1 VGVAKG
7 VLDRR
12 VRAGGRAWALGLL
25 SLILPLL
32 WLGSGA
38 RAKGVPVKEVPV
50 KEVPAKEVPAK
61 AAAPEPTLPPEK
73 VPPVKVPAGAEL
85 KRLREQGGG
94 ADLRRRYLL
103 AAHDFLYSYWQQ
115 EAQKQG
121 KTLEKPQLLFAGERA
136 QGCGVDRI
144 EHPMAFYC
152 PDSLQIAMALDLRR
166 ATKVAR
172 GKSDQELLPME
183 LAVLAHEW
191 GHHVNRSL
199 GHGPYRPGFGP
210 TVQQEELAA
219 DWRTGILMGWL
230 LSQGTLALDDVTA
243 AANLMFEIG
252 DYERISVQHH
262 GYPKDRFTALTE
274 GLATQIKPG
283 QRLGEWTVD
292 TRETFSRPIQGGG
305 QAGGDS
311 LAPRSYDVRRF
322 EIDRSGQIGSNV
334 FGVVLGAASCIWGD
348 RQQCLGAALDQGKGR
363 AYGTY
368 TQRTLVLHCADR
380 SFDVTNDNF
389 DRQPMARD
397 GKGQAAVLAERDC
410 R

>member
-1 VGVAKG
+1 
-7 VLDRR
+7 LNR
-12 VRAGGRAWALGLL
+12 LL
-25 SLILPLL
+25 PFLLPLL
-32 WLGSGA
+32 FVGSGA
-38 RAKGVPVKEVPV
+38 RAKVVPAQRAPSQL
-50 KEVPAKEVPAK
+50 VPAKRAPAKLVPAQV
-61 AAAPEPTLPPEK
+61 AAPESALPA
-73 VPPVKVPAGAEL
+73 VKVPAGAEL
-85 KRLREQGGG
+85 QQIREQGGG
-94 ADLRRRYLL
+94 PDLRQRYLL
-103 AAHDFLYSYWQQ
+103 AAHGFLYRYWQQ

-121 KTLEKPQLLFAGERA
+121 KSLENPQLLFAGDRA
-136 QGCGVDRI
+136 QGCGVNRI
-144 EHPMAFYC
+144 VHPMAFYC
-152 PDSLQIAMALDLRR
+152 PESLQIAMALDLRR
-166 ATKVAR
+166 GTKVAR

-199 GHGPYRPGFGP
+199 GRGPYRTGFSL

-230 LSQGTLALDDVTA
+230 LSQGTLALDDFTA

-252 DYERISVQHH
+252 DYERISAQHH

-274 GLATQIKPG
+274 GLASQLKPG
-283 QRLGEWTVD
+283 QRMGEWTVD
-292 TRETFSRPIQGGG
+292 TRESFSRPI
-305 QAGGDS
+305 AG
-311 LAPRSYDVRRF
+311 APLTYDVRRF
-322 EIDRSGQIGSNV
+322 EIDRTGQIGSNV

-368 TQRTLVLHCADR
+368 TNRTLVLHCGDR

-389 DRQPMARD
+389 DRQPIAQD

>member
-1 VGVAKG
+1 MNR
-7 VLDRR
+7 L
-12 VRAGGRAWALGLL
+12 
-25 SLILPLL
+25 LPLL
-32 WLGSGA
+32 LPFLLPLLFVGSGA
-38 RAKGVPVKEVPV
+38 RAKVLPAQRAPAKRAPTQL
-50 KEVPAKEVPAK
+50 VPAQV
-61 AAAPEPTLPPEK
+61 AAPESALPK
-73 VPPVKVPAGAEL
+73 VKVPAGAEL
-85 KRLREQGGG
+85 QQIREQGGG
-94 ADLRRRYLL
+94 PDLRQRYLL
-103 AAHDFLYSYWQQ
+103 AAHEFLYRYWQE

-121 KTLEKPQLLFAGERA
+121 KTLEKPELLFAGDRA
-136 QGCGVDRI
+136 KGCGVNRI
-144 EHPMAFYC
+144 AHPMAFYC
-152 PDSLQIAMALDLRR
+152 PESLQIAMALDLRR
-166 ATKVAR
+166 GTKASR
-172 GKSDQELLPME
+172 GKSEQELLPME

-199 GHGPYRPGFGP
+199 GRGPYRTGFSL

-230 LSQGTLALDDVTA
+230 LSQGTLALDDFTA

-252 DYERISVQHH
+252 DYERISAQHH

-274 GLATQIKPG
+274 GLASQLKPG
-283 QRLGEWTVD
+283 QRMGEWTVD
-292 TRETFSRPIQGGG
+292 TRESFSRPI
-305 QAGGDS
+305 AG
-311 LAPRSYDVRRF
+311 APLTYDVRRF
-322 EIDRSGQIGSNV
+322 EIDRTGQIGSNV

-368 TQRTLVLHCADR
+368 TNRTLVLHCGDR

-389 DRQPMARD
+389 DRQPIARD

>member
-1 VGVAKG
+1 MAVARWA
-7 VLDRR
+7 LDRWEP
-12 VRAGGRAWALGLL
+12 AGRRTWGLGLL
-25 SLILPLL
+25 PWLWPLPFLL
-32 WLGSGA
+32 VGSVA
-38 RAKGVPVKEVPV
+38 ASKPIPPAVKVQAV
-50 KEVPAKEVPAK
+50 A
-61 AAAPEPTLPPEK
+61 
-73 VPPVKVPAGAEL
+73 VPAGAEL
-85 KRLREQGGG
+85 QRIREQGGG
-94 ADLRRRYLL
+94 ADLRQRYLL
-103 AAHDFLYSYWQQ
+103 AAHDFLYRYWQQ

-121 KTLEKPQLLFAGERA
+121 KTLEKPQLLFAGDRA
-136 QGCGVDRI
+136 QGCGVNRI
-144 EHPMAFYC
+144 AHPMAFYC

-166 ATKVAR
+166 GTKASR
-172 GKSDQELLPME
+172 GKGDQELLPME

-199 GHGPYRPGFGP
+199 GRGPYRNGFSL

-230 LSQGTLALDDVTA
+230 LSQGTLALDDFTA

-274 GLATQIKPG
+274 GLASQLKPG
-283 QRLGEWTVD
+283 LRLGEWTVD
-292 TRETFSRPIQGGG
+292 TRESFSRPIAGGG
-305 QAGGDS
+305 PAGADP
-311 LAPRSYDVRRF
+311 LVPRSYDVRRF

-368 TQRTLVLHCADR
+368 TNRTLVLHCADR

-389 DRQPMARD
+389 DRQPIARD
-397 GKGQAAVLAERDC
+397 GKGQTAVLAERDC

>member
-1 VGVAKG
+1 MN
-7 VLDRR
+7 R
-12 VRAGGRAWALGLL
+12 LL
-25 SLILPLL
+25 PFLLPLL
-32 WLGSGA
+32 FVGSGA
-38 RAKGVPVKEVPV
+38 RAKVVPAQRAPSQL
-50 KEVPAKEVPAK
+50 VPAKRAPAKLVPAQV
-61 AAAPEPTLPPEK
+61 AAPESALPA
-73 VPPVKVPAGAEL
+73 VKVPAGAEL
-85 KRLREQGGG
+85 QQIREQGGG
-94 ADLRRRYLL
+94 ADLRQRYLL
-103 AAHDFLYSYWQQ
+103 AAHGFLYRYWQQ

-121 KTLEKPQLLFAGERA
+121 KSLENPQLLFAGDRA
-136 QGCGVDRI
+136 QGCGVNRI
-144 EHPMAFYC
+144 VHPMAFYC
-152 PDSLQIAMALDLRR
+152 PESLQIAMALDLRR
-166 ATKVAR
+166 STKAAR
-172 GKSDQELLPME
+172 GKSDRELLPME

-199 GHGPYRPGFGP
+199 GRGPYRTGFSL

-230 LSQGTLALDDVTA
+230 LSQGTLALDDFTA

-252 DYERISVQHH
+252 DYERISAQHH

-274 GLATQIKPG
+274 GLASQLKPG
-283 QRLGEWTVD
+283 QRMGEWTVD
-292 TRETFSRPIQGGG
+292 TRESFSRPI
-305 QAGGDS
+305 AG
-311 LAPRSYDVRRF
+311 APLTYDVRRF

-368 TQRTLVLHCADR
+368 TNRTLVLHCGDR

-389 DRQPMARD
+389 DRQPIDRD

>member
-1 VGVAKG
+1 MVVARCA
-7 VLDRR
+7 LDRR
-12 VRAGGRAWALGLL
+12 VPAGGRTWALGLL
-25 SLILPLL
+25 PWLLVLPFLL
-32 WLGSGA
+32 LGPGA
-38 RAKGVPVKEVPV
+38 RAKL
-50 KEVPAKEVPAK
+50 VPAKVVPAK
-61 AAAPEPTLPPEK
+61 VAAPEPTLPALK
-73 VPPVKVPAGAEL
+73 VPEGAEL
-85 KRLREQGGG
+85 QRMREQGGG
-94 ADLRRRYLL
+94 ADLRQRYLL
-103 AAHDFLYSYWQQ
+103 AAHDFLYRYWQQ

-121 KTLEKPQLLFAGERA
+121 KTLEKPQLLFAGDRA
-136 QGCGVDRI
+136 QGCGVNRI

-152 PDSLQIAMALDLRR
+152 PDSLQIAMDLDLRR
-166 ATKVAR
+166 GTKAAR

-199 GHGPYRPGFGP
+199 GQGPYRTGFSL

-219 DWRTGILMGWL
+219 DWRTGILLGWL
-230 LSQGTLALDDVTA
+230 LSQGTLALDDFTA

-252 DYERISVQHH
+252 DYERISPQHH

-274 GLATQIKPG
+274 GLATQLKPG

-292 TRETFSRPIQGGG
+292 TRESFSRPM
-305 QAGGDS
+305 AG
-311 LAPRSYDVRRF
+311 APLSYDVRRF

-334 FGVVLGAASCIWGD
+334 FSVVLGAASCIWGD

-368 TQRTLVLHCADR
+368 THRTLVLNCADR
-380 SFDVTNDNF
+380 SFDVSNDNF
-389 DRQPMARD
+389 DRQPIARD